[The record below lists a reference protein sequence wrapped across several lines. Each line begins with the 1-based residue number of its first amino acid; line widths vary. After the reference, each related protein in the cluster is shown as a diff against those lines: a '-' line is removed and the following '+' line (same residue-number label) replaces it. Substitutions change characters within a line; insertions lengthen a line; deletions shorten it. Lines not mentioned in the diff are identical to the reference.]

1 VPLFMRDAAGV
12 VSVAHGHAPTLPR
25 VSVVGPRAG
34 WSRMR
39 PGARMT
45 GPSTTS
51 VAQAAAELRAIIAGE
66 RRAASGER
74 RAEPFLHWRDDRGRQ
89 LLLALGGARW
99 RVTIGRDRD
108 CDVAL
113 TWDTK
118 VSRSHALLERV
129 AGSWTVVDDGLSRN
143 GTFLNGARLVGR
155 QRVANGDRVDVGGSS
170 VFYHQPLPSESASTA
185 MTNAGERS
193 PSLSPMQRKV
203 LLALC
208 GPVSESSAAT
218 PATNRQIAA
227 EVCLSVGAVKAN
239 LRVLCERFALSQLPQ
254 NEKRA
259 RLAQAALATGIVQR
273 RDL

>member
-1 VPLFMRDAAGV
+1 
-12 VSVAHGHAPTLPR
+12 
-25 VSVVGPRAG
+25 
-34 WSRMR
+34 MR

-66 RRAASGER
+66 RRA
-74 RAEPFLHWRDDRGRQ
+74 EPFLHWRDDSGRQ
-89 LLLALGGARW
+89 LLLALAGARW

-208 GPVSESSAAT
+208 RPVSESSAAT

-227 EVCLSVGAVKAN
+227 EVCLSVGAVKAH
-239 LRVLCERFALSQLPQ
+239 LRVLCDRFALSQLPQ

-259 RLAQAALATGIVQR
+259 RLAQAALATGLVTR